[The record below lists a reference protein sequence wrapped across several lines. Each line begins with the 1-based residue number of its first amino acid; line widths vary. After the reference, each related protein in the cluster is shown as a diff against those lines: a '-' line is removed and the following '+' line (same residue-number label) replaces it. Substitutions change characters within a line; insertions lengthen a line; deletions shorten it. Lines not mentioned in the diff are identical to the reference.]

1 MEGGAWQAVVHGVA
15 EWHMTEHLS
24 THVNFYITFL
34 KSVDFLHVFGTD
46 MTCLRQLYQIIQFLI
61 CNENSLF
68 SFSDSLDRTAFG

>member
-1 MEGGAWQAVVHGVA
+1 MERGAWQAVVHGVA

-34 KSVDFLHVFGTD
+34 KSVDFLHVFGTG